1 MAQSFIS
8 EIGDR
13 LGYDGVANTN
23 GEHVK
28 TISAEY
34 YKRNDDSTVS
44 NARIQDALDGKAAL
58 THSHGNITSDGKV
71 GTAASKPLITTTGG
85 AVTTGSFG
93 TSENTFCQGND
104 SRLSDARTPTAHA
117 STSTTYGVG
126 SSTNY
131 GHVKLYDNVIGSNT
145 DGAPTQK
152 AVKEAIAAV
161 EGGKVKAT
169 AKSDNVN
176 YKLLATASDSPTSGA
191 LTEAVYG
198 TDITLNPS
206 ANTINASLART
217 FSGSTVSETPIIT
230 VSGSTDGF
238 KLTYG
243 SETADLGITKL
254 YTTDDANAKL
264 SFGNMVSSTYKEAL
278 VITNGSANLT
288 GTVNGYTIGK
298 SVPSDAVFT
307 DTTYTANNG
316 VSLSGTTFSNSGVRS
331 ATINGNYL
339 RVNTGGTNAD
349 LTIPYATKAGSADKL
364 TMPSS
369 GSNAITGVESSGGY
383 LTQAY
388 SNTGYPETYGNVLT
402 VGGKGGSQLFMG
414 WSGST
419 QGISKVY
426 YRNRHDVATTSGECW
441 SDWKAFAWSDHKHSG
456 SDITSGTVGVSYG
469 GTGKSSVTADNFLV
483 GNGTSALVEKT
494 PTEVRSLIGA
504 GTSSLTI
511 GTSSTTAAAG
521 NHTHGNITSDGKLQS
536 SDVTIASGDKIVVTD
551 SSNSNKVAR
560 TSLSFDGSTTSQA
573 LTKKGTFETFAK
585 ITWIDSIPAN
595 PVIGMIYAI

>member
-34 YKRNDDSTVS
+34 FKKTDNGVVTNV
-44 NARIQDALDGKAAL
+44 RIQDA
-58 THSHGNITSDGKV
+58 
-71 GTAASKPLITTTGG
+71 
-85 AVTTGSFG
+85 
-93 TSENTFCQGND
+93 
-104 SRLSDARTPTAHA
+104 
-117 STSTTYGVG
+117 
-126 SSTNY
+126 
-131 GHVKLYDNVIGSNT
+131 
-145 DGAPTQK
+145 
-152 AVKEAIAAV
+152 IAGIA
-161 EGGKVKAT
+161 GGKVVAT
-169 AKSDNVN
+169 DQSSINSEF
-176 YKLLATASDSPTSGA
+176 KLLATASASPTSGA
-191 LTEAVYG
+191 MTEAVYDTG
-198 TDITLNPS
+198 ITMNPS
-206 ANTINASLART
+206 TNTLTANLAGTATYAKALDPQMILNTTLYKVPVISADKEVRWSGAPGA
-217 FSGSTVSETPIIT
+217 SGSTSELTYDNTDSKNLLSVNVTGYATSLEHAFAGSTVNETPIIN

-243 SETADLGITKL
+243 ATTADLGITKL

-278 VITNGSANLT
+278 VITNGSADLT

-298 SVPSDAVFT
+298 SVPSDAKFT

-349 LTIPYATKAGSADKL
+349 LTIPYATSADKL

-426 YRNRHDVATTSGECW
+426 YRNRRDVATTSGECW

-469 GTGKSSVTADNFLV
+469 GTGKSSVTANNFLV

-521 NHTHGNITSDGKLQS
+521 DHSHGNITTDGKLQS
-536 SDVTIASGDKIVVTD
+536 SDVSIASGDKIVVTD

-585 ITWIDSIPAN
+585 IKWTDSIPSQ
-595 PVIGMIYAI
+595 PITGMIYAI

>member
-8 EIGDR
+8 EIGDQ
-13 LGYDGVANTN
+13 LGGDGVANTE

-28 TISAEY
+28 IISAEY
-34 YKRNDDSTVS
+34 YKRIDNGVVTNV
-44 NARIQDALDGKAAL
+44 RIQDAISS
-58 THSHGNITSDGKV
+58 TGNGKV
-71 GTAASKPLITTTGG
+71 VA
-85 AVTTGSFG
+85 
-93 TSENTFCQGND
+93 
-104 SRLSDARTPTAHA
+104 
-117 STSTTYGVG
+117 
-126 SSTNY
+126 
-131 GHVKLYDNVIGSNT
+131 T
-145 DGAPTQK
+145 DQ
-152 AVKEAIAAV
+152 
-161 EGGKVKAT
+161 
-169 AKSDNVN
+169 SNVN
-176 YKLLATASDSPTSGA
+176 SEFKLLATASASPTSGA
-191 LTEAVYG
+191 LTEAVYDTG
-198 TDITLNPS
+198 ITMNPS
-206 ANTINASLART
+206 TNTLTANLAGTATYAKALDPQIILNTTLYKVPVISADKEVRWSGAPGA
-217 FSGSTVSETPIIT
+217 SGSTTELTYDNTDSKNLLSVNVSGYATSIYHAFASSSSSTVAETPIIN

-238 KLTYG
+238 LLTYG
-243 SETADLGITKL
+243 ATTADLGITKF

-278 VITNGSANLT
+278 VITNGSATLNGTATSANYPAGFSSRDSSLPNWGTLT
-288 GTVNGYTIGK
+288 SGNGYTSITRWVSVDSEIVFAKK
-298 SVPSDAVFT
+298 SGALSVQIDGLFYQNEGQYQVL
-307 DTTYTANNG
+307 DTSSRGAANG
-316 VSLSGTTFSNSGVRS
+316 VASLD
-331 ATINGNYL
+331 ANGKVPTAQL
-339 RVNTGGTNAD
+339 PTVPT
-349 LTIPYATKAGSADKL
+349 ADKL
-364 TMPSS
+364 AMPSS

-414 WSGST
+414 WAGST

-426 YRNRHDVATTSGECW
+426 YRNRRDVATTSGECW

-469 GTGKSSVTADNFLV
+469 GTGKSSVSANNFLV

-521 NHTHGNITSDGKLQS
+521 NHSHGNITTDGKLQS
-536 SDVTIASGDKIVVTD
+536 SDVSIASGDKIVVTD
-551 SSNSNKVAR
+551 SSNGNKVAR

-585 ITWIDSIPAN
+585 ITWLDGIPLN
-595 PVIGMIYAI
+595 PVPGMIYAI